1 MEVDGPTLAAT
12 LVALVGGL
20 GWALIGRVKNARRI
34 LPRMR
39 ARIHF
44 SMRTPSDPPPHE
56 LEPHELEEVRPPP
69 IVVGDPRPSLPREL
83 GDDDR
88 PTPDTRRR
96 QR

>member
-12 LVALVGGL
+12 LVALTGGL

-44 SMRTPSDPPPHE
+44 SMRTPSDPPPAE
-56 LEPHELEEVRPPP
+56 LELEQVRPPAP

-83 GDDDR
+83 GDDDDR